1 MELVRTACR
10 ECEAEELLPF
20 CCPQCC
26 RFFCAT
32 HKAAH
37 ACPAV
42 PALAD
47 EPFQD
52 GAALAQ
58 LAALFA
64 ERVLPEL
71 LRTGVVRP
79 LRRDGRALACL
90 ERTVGGVRLLEALGW
105 RVGPELLELDLR
117 ALDLRRSAQR
127 QLLVFQELLG
137 QRPKSAQALDYL
149 VVLDFEAT
157 CQEGRRIS
165 PQEIIEFP
173 CVLLDCRTL
182 TIVGEFHRYVRP
194 VHHPQLTP
202 FCTELTGITQEMVD
216 KGDPIDTVFT
226 DLEAWLVARGL
237 VEANSGKKLKT
248 FLFATCGDWDLKTAL
263 PINWS
268 LAFPGKKRRL
278 PAYFDE
284 WINLKVA
291 FTKQYPKLKG
301 GSMTKMLSSLKLE
314 LVGRH
319 HSGIDD
325 ARNIARVA
333 KKMMQDGYVCK
344 ATSWRV

>member
-1 MELVRTACR
+1 MACR

-20 CCPQCC
+20 CCPQCS
-26 RFFCAT
+26 RFFCAA
-32 HKAAH
+32 HKGTH
-37 ACPAV
+37 ACTAV
-42 PALAD
+42 PNLAE

-52 GAALAQ
+52 RAALRQ

-71 LRTGVVRP
+71 QRTGVPRP
-79 LRRDGRALACL
+79 LRRDSKPLACMDK
-90 ERTVGGVRLLEALGW
+90 TCGGVRLLEALGW
-105 RVGPELLELDLR
+105 RVGPELIELDVR
-117 ALDLRRSAQR
+117 ALDVRRSVER
-127 QLLVFQELLG
+127 QLLLFQQLLG
-137 QRPKSAQALDYL
+137 QRPKAAQTLDYL

-157 CQEGRRIS
+157 CQEGQRIK

-182 TIVGEFHRYVRP
+182 AVVGEFHHYVRP
-194 VHHPQLTP
+194 VHHPILSP
-202 FCTELTGITQEMVD
+202 FCTQLTGITQEMVD
-216 KGDPIDTVFT
+216 SGVPIATVFT
-226 DLEAWLVARGL
+226 ELEAWLVARDL
-237 VEANSGKKLKT
+237 VEAGTGKKLRS
-248 FLFATCGDWDLKTAL
+248 FLFVTCGDWDLKTAL

-268 LAFPGKKRRL
+268 LAFEKKKRRL

-291 FTKQYPKLKG
+291 FTAQYPGRKG
-301 GSMTKMLSSLKLE
+301 GSMEKMLNSLKLE
-314 LVGRH
+314 LIGHH

-325 ARNIARVA
+325 ARNIARIA
-333 KKMMQDGYVCK
+333 KKMLEDGYVAK